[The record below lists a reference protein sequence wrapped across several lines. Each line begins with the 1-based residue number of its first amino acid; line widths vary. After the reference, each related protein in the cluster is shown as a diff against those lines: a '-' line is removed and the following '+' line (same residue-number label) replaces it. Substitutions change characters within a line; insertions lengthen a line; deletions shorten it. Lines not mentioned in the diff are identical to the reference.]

1 MACAVKG
8 NSPSSKIKPL
18 KQAASVWGMMP
29 TAAVI
34 RALQQDG
41 RAMTQHDCPFS
52 ETLASSEE
60 CSDDHEAM
68 KQIITFITNVT
79 DIFIKKN

>member
-1 MACAVKG
+1 MAHAVKG

-18 KQAASVWGMMP
+18 KQAASVWGMKP

-41 RAMTQHDCPFS
+41 RAVPQHDCPFS
-52 ETLASSEE
+52 R
-60 CSDDHEAM
+60 H
-68 KQIITFITNVT
+68 
-79 DIFIKKN
+79 

>member
-1 MACAVKG
+1 MAHTVKG

-18 KQAASVWGMMP
+18 KQAASVWGMKP

-52 ETLASSEE
+52 RHKHPQRNVVMT
-60 CSDDHEAM
+60 M
-68 KQIITFITNVT
+68 KP
-79 DIFIKKN
+79 